1 MEKMFIAP
9 VAPRKR
15 NHTSITGPKA
25 LPMRLVPACCTA
37 KSDAMMQSVMMM
49 TPVWRPPRSLSIIAI
64 LRSPSTAEVTVTAG
78 VSTPS
83 ASSAAPTSIA
93 GTMSHLP
100 QLRTSE

>member
-1 MEKMFIAP
+1 MAHVGIQRLRARRGQKHAAEDHKAEFIIRAHEKLHRVRGVERPEHLRHGENVHRPP

-49 TPVWRPPRSLSIIAI
+49 TPV
-64 LRSPSTAEVTVTAG
+64 
-78 VSTPS
+78 
-83 ASSAAPTSIA
+83 
-93 GTMSHLP
+93 
-100 QLRTSE
+100 